1 MPALDV
7 LARCWSSALVF
18 MKIDRAGLPFVG
30 GALVPALGLAAFGWF
45 LWSAPFVLLGVALA
59 LFFRDP
65 DRLAPASTA
74 LVVSPAD
81 GRVMVAGAPPPGAAP
96 AGEWTQVSIF
106 LSPLDV
112 HVNRI
117 PVGGT
122 VTRVDY
128 KPGSYRPA
136 YRPEATTE
144 NERSE
149 VWIDT
154 GTCTVVFRQIT
165 GVLVRRV
172 VCRVRPGDE
181 VRAGDRFGVMK
192 FGSRIDLFLPA
203 GTPLLVGAGDR
214 VRAGE
219 TVLAHLAGTGA
230 AERAPAIAH

>member
-1 MPALDV
+1 LTFLDR
-7 LARCWSSALVF
+7 AGSAALVF
-18 MKIDRAGLPFVG
+18 MKIDRAGFPFVA
-30 GALVPALGLAAFGWF
+30 GALVPALALVAFGWW
-45 LWSAPFVLLGVALA
+45 LWSFPFVVLAVAFA

-65 DRLAPASTA
+65 DRSAPASTG

-96 AGEWTQVSIF
+96 VGQWTQLSIF

-117 PVGGT
+117 PVSGT

-128 KPGSYRPA
+128 KPGSYRAA

-149 VWIDT
+149 VWIDAS
-154 GTCTVVFRQIT
+154 TCTVVFRQIT

-172 VCRVRPGDE
+172 VCRVRPGDT
-181 VRAGDRFGVMK
+181 VRAGDRMGVMK

-203 GTPLLVGAGDR
+203 GTPLHVSVGDR

-219 TVLAHLAGTGA
+219 TVLAQLADAGRAGRDTG
-230 AERAPAIAH
+230 ISH